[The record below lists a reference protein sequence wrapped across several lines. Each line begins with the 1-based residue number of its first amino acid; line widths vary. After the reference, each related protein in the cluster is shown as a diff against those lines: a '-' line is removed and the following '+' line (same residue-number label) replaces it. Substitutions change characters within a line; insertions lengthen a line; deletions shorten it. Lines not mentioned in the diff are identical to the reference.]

1 MKAFI
6 VRSIAK
12 LLMRNDNLHDRIEKT
27 LITLDAKLTHST
39 EDLEWYLK
47 HHK

>member
-6 VRSIAK
+6 VRSIGK
-12 LLMRNDNLHDRIEKT
+12 LLMKNDDLHDRIEKT

-39 EDLEWYLK
+39 EDLEW
-47 HHK
+47 

>member
-47 HHK
+47 CHK

>member
-27 LITLDAKLTHST
+27 LMILYAKLTHST
-39 EDLEWYLK
+39 EDLEW
-47 HHK
+47 

>member
-27 LITLDAKLTHST
+27 LIKLEEKITN
-39 EDLEWYLK
+39 
-47 HHK
+47 